1 MFRIKLL
8 ILLLVSLTSI
18 SCVGNKNKNFGVKF
32 SLGYIGGEFEGLIL
46 KNYLTNYLLSFDL
59 YDENSNYEIK
69 SSISHSSN
77 LYITNIDNTSD
88 RTRIQST
95 LNIEINDI
103 GNLCS
108 LDNFNFSR
116 SVSQFYIFADSSKYI
131 SNNTAIEKIKKENTE
146 NLVKSFI
153 NSLDL
158 ENIRCKS
165 ANTLRK
171 KILSIRNE

>member
-18 SCVGNKNKNFGVKF
+18 SCVGDKNNKFGVKF

-88 RTRIQST
+88 RTRIKST
-95 LNIEINDI
+95 LNIEINDLENI
-103 GNLCS
+103 CS
-108 LDNFNFSR
+108 IDNFNR
-116 SVSQFYIFADSSKYI
+116 SVSQFLIYADGSKYI
-131 SNNTAIEKIKKENTE
+131 SNNAAIEKIKKENTE
-146 NLVKSFI
+146 SLVKSFI
-153 NSLDL
+153 NSMDK
-158 ENIRCKS
+158 ENIRC
-165 ANTLRK
+165 
-171 KILSIRNE
+171 